1 VQGWT
6 FKQRAVVLVALG
18 VLCLVYFRHRIY
30 NGLAGPSDLEVR
42 DLGVMQEVPS
52 QPYVRVVRDGRPVEY
67 TELAK
72 APFYEAEVRDD
83 GNREAAR
90 FRYLDAAGRRLLV
103 RVTRS
108 SDREVLGVLKPLK
121 DTTLATQAPGD
132 VLYVDC
138 EDTHYRLISLLL
150 LGLGV
155 MAIGLGID
163 QLRRALREA

>member
-1 VQGWT
+1 MEGWS

-30 NGLAGPSDLEVR
+30 NGLAGPFDVEVR
-42 DLGVMQEVPS
+42 DLAVMQEVPAK
-52 QPYVRVVRDGRPVEY
+52 PYVRVVRDGRPVEY
-67 TELAK
+67 AQLAK

-90 FRYLDAAGRRLLV
+90 FRYLDEAGHRLLV
-103 RVTRS
+103 RVTQS
-108 SDREVLGVLKPLK
+108 SDREVIGVLEPLK
-121 DTTLATQAPGD
+121 DTALATQAPGE

-138 EDTHYRLISLLL
+138 EDTHYRVISLLL

-163 QLRRALREA
+163 QLRRALRQA